1 MRPTCRCCRC
11 AALSEDCH
19 APLLTLCGG
28 AQALAGDS
36 QCEVFSDE
44 LNHASIVD
52 GCRLAA
58 RAGAKVTAFR
68 HSDMAHLQ
76 GLLAASGS
84 SPSRKLI
91 VSDTLFSMDGDWA
104 HVAQLR
110 RLADQ
115 HGALLV
121 LDDAHAT
128 LVSPPGEH
136 GTGQGAHIHVGTL
149 SKAVGALGG
158 FVACST
164 AVKLLLISRAR
175 GQVYS
180 TSLPIPVVAAAQA
193 ALGAAASE
201 PARVAALWE
210 RVRQLQRLTGLVCA
224 SPIVAI
230 HIGDEQQ
237 ALDAAAGLLRRG
249 FHVPAIRPPT
259 VPPVREMHGLA
270 TVLPA
275 AASPAPVKH
284 A

>member
-1 MRPTCRCCRC
+1 
-11 AALSEDCH
+11 
-19 APLLTLCGG
+19 
-28 AQALAGDS
+28 
-36 QCEVFSDE
+36 VFSDE

-58 RAGAKVTAFR
+58 RAGARVRTFR
-68 HSDMAHLQ
+68 HSDMGHLKE
-76 GLLAASGS
+76 LLAASES
-84 SPSRKLI
+84 SSSRKLI

-104 HVAQLR
+104 HVGQLR

-128 LVSPPGEH
+128 LVSPGEH
-136 GTGQGAHIHVGTL
+136 QGAGAHIHVGTL

-164 AVKLLLISRAR
+164 PVKVLLISKAR

-180 TSLPIPVVAAAQA
+180 TALPTPVVAAAQA
-193 ALGAAASE
+193 ALTAAAAE
-201 PARVAALWE
+201 PERAAALWE
-210 RVRQLQRLTGLVCA
+210 RVRQLQRLTGLECT

-230 HIGDEQQ
+230 HIGDEQK
-237 ALDAAAGLLRRG
+237 ALDAAAGLLLRG

-259 VPPVREMHGLA
+259 VPPVRPMAVRQGCSRCNAH
-270 TVLPA
+270 
-275 AASPAPVKH
+275 PVKH
-284 A
+284 ASA

>member
-1 MRPTCRCCRC
+1 M
-11 AALSEDCH
+11 
-19 APLLTLCGG
+19 
-28 AQALAGDS
+28 
-36 QCEVFSDE
+36 FSDE

-58 RAGAKVTAFR
+58 RAGARVTTFR
-68 HSDMAHLQ
+68 HSDMGHLQ
-76 GLLAASGS
+76 ALLAASDS
-84 SPSRKLI
+84 SSRKLI

-104 HVAQLR
+104 HVTQLR

-128 LVSPPGEH
+128 LVSPGEH
-136 GTGQGAHIHVGTL
+136 HGQGAHIHVGTL

-164 AVKLLLISRAR
+164 PVKVLLISRAR

-180 TSLPIPVVAAAQA
+180 TALPLPVVAAAQA
-193 ALGAAASE
+193 ALTAAAAE
-201 PARVAALWE
+201 PERAAALWD
-210 RVRQLQRLTGLVCA
+210 RVRQLQRLTGLACT

-230 HIGDEQQ
+230 HIGDEQK
-237 ALDAAAGLLRRG
+237 ALDAAAGLLTRG

-259 VPPVREMHGLA
+259 VPPVRALG
-270 TVLPA
+270 VSQGCLPLQCPSRQH
-275 AASPAPVKH
+275 ASV
-284 A
+284 